1 MTYLLSIG
9 IMVLCFLALGIGI
22 LFFGRKDIGG
32 DCRKAPEDRKD
43 GCLSKKVGICPM
55 EDKDGYLKLATMT
68 SRLKSIIK
76 KDKK

>member
-9 IMVLCFLALGIGI
+9 IIAVCFILFGVGI

-32 DCRKAPEDRKD
+32 DCRKAPEERDD
-43 GCLSKKVGICPM
+43 GCLSKDLGICPM
-55 EDKDGYLKLATMT
+55 DDKDGYLRLATMS

-76 KDKK
+76 RKK